1 MSMMFRTAS
10 VWQVAVTVMLC
21 TAVHGDAVTSAAQ
34 DYGSGLGIWNANPA
48 VNDPG
53 AGLGGG
59 TRYALSGEAN
69 ASEYGYSYNGAAT
82 TLDRGASYA
91 NVLGYEPVPVPQY
104 GQKSGVES
112 SAAMAYPGNGLAL
125 FPNSPAAFPG
135 DVSNLLEY
143 SSHAVNLSQG
153 VAAGART
160 SPSEALANEDSGYA
174 NPVFPSTNDPGRAD
188 SAVPAVTI
196 VPEPATLALVGIAL
210 AGWISS
216 KLRHRLIRT

>member
-10 VWQVAVTVMLC
+10 VWQVAVAVTLC

-48 VNDPG
+48 VNGLAAGPG
-53 AGLGGG
+53 GEV
-59 TRYALSGEAN
+59 RYALSGEAN
-69 ASEYGYSYNGAAT
+69 ASEYGYSYNGAAG

-104 GQKSGVES
+104 GRKSGVES
-112 SAAMAYPGNGLAL
+112 SAAMAYPGSGLREVAV
-125 FPNSPAAFPG
+125 FPNSSAAFPG

-143 SSHAVNLSQG
+143 PSHAASLSQG
-153 VAAGART
+153 AAAGSLT
-160 SPSEALANEDSGYA
+160 SPSEAQVKGDSGYA
-174 NPVFPSTNDPGRAD
+174 NPVFPSTNESGRAD
-188 SAVPAVTI
+188 SPVTI